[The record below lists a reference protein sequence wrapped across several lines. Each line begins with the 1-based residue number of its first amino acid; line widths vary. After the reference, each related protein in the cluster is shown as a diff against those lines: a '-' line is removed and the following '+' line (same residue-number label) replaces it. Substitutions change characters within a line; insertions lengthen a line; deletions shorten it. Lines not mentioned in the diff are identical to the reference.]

1 MAAWGQRLAEGKLPR
16 LVRCGRRAHR
26 EEYSQPAMDSGAPI
40 AGAAGGGEHRPL
52 GSLKTFNWID
62 RLCSDS
68 QTLKSPRAVPA
79 QLDQEG
85 AAGREG

>member
-1 MAAWGQRLAEGKLPR
+1 
-16 LVRCGRRAHR
+16 
-26 EEYSQPAMDSGAPI
+26 MDSGAPR

-79 QLDQEG
+79 QLDREG